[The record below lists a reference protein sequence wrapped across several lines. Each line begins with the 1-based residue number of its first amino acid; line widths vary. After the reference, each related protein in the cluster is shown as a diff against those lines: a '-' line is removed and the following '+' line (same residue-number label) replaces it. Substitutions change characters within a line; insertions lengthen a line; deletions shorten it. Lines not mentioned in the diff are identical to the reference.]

1 MSVESRK
8 EVLPDPKRMIE
19 GLRDTG
25 YEFHTSVADI
35 IDNSIAA
42 EATIIDL
49 VIGIDFRGEV
59 RLSIADNGIGM
70 DNKSLIDAMKYGA
83 QERPNPASLGKYGL
97 GLKTAST
104 AFCRR
109 LSVISRDS
117 GESPLNMATW
127 DLDHVG
133 QENKWELLLS
143 KEPDSDAKEHINKIS
158 PNHSG
163 TVVVWAKVDRLMKDY
178 DNPVG
183 AHAKKAFNKI
193 VQTLKEH
200 VAMVYQRFLD
210 PQDKRARNVTI
221 KLNSDHIKA
230 WDPFVTQYS
239 DLVAEQTID
248 VQTSSGAE
256 AQFTVKAYILPRV
269 EEFPDEKIAKEAKSS
284 PNRQGIYIYRENRLI
299 IDATWLRLYKIET
312 HFQLLRV
319 EFSFDHAL
327 DEAFHLDI
335 MKSHIL
341 LNNDLLNWLHDEFLP
356 APRREAN
363 NRSRK
368 GQQKIISERSHG
380 GAHDNSNTNIRNR
393 EIAAGGAK
401 VTISNESEGEVL
413 VENTHGKFK
422 LKIPIESAT
431 HPGEVFVQP
440 VDSITNG
447 LLFEP
452 ALIDKYRAVKINTS
466 HPYYNKIYIPNI
478 NESVTVQG
486 MDALLWAL
494 CVAELTTVSDTTSES
509 FKDLRYEVSRIL
521 NKLVETLPDPSE

>member
-1 MSVESRK
+1 MKSFESTTI
-8 EVLPDPKRMIE
+8 VLPDPKRMIE

-42 EATIIDL
+42 DATLIDL
-49 VIGIDFRGEV
+49 SIGIDFRGEV
-59 RLSIADNGIGM
+59 RLSIADNGSGM
-70 DNKSLIDAMKYGA
+70 NHDGLVNAMKYGA

-117 GESPLNMATW
+117 GESELMMATW

-133 QENKWELLLS
+133 HENKWELLLS
-143 KEPDSDAKEHINKIS
+143 KEPDSETIDHIKKIS
-158 PNHSG
+158 PEGSG
-163 TVVVWAKVDRLMKDY
+163 TVVVWTKVDRLMKDY
-178 DNPVG
+178 DNPGG
-183 AHAKKAFNKI
+183 AHARKAFNKI
-193 VQTLKEH
+193 IINLKEH

-210 PQDKRARNVTI
+210 HEDVRAHNIII
-221 KLNSDHIKA
+221 KINDESIAA
-230 WDPFVTQYS
+230 WDPFVSMYS
-239 DLVAEQTID
+239 EVVAEQKVD
-248 VQTSSGAE
+248 VQTPSGAE
-256 AQFTVKAYILPRV
+256 AQFTVRAYILPRT
-269 EEFPDEKIAKEAKSS
+269 EEFPDEDTAKQAKSS

-299 IDATWLRLYKIET
+299 VDATWLRLYKIET
-312 HFQLLRV
+312 HYQLLRV
-319 EFSFDHAL
+319 EFSFDHLL

-335 MKSHIL
+335 MKSQIL
-341 LNNDLLNWLHDEFLP
+341 LNDDLLNWLKDEFLP

-368 GQQKIISERSHG
+368 GQQKIISDQSR
-380 GAHDNSNTNIRNR
+380 GAHDNSNSNIRNR

-401 VTISNESEGEVL
+401 VTISNQGEGEVL
-413 VENTHGKFK
+413 VENIHGKFK
-422 LKIPIESAT
+422 LKIPIESAS

-440 VDSITNG
+440 VESISNG
-447 LLFEP
+447 LLYEP
-452 ALIDKYRAVKINTS
+452 ALIEKNRAVKINTA
-466 HPYYNKIYIPNI
+466 HPYYHKIYVPNI
-478 NESVTVQG
+478 NESVTIQG

-494 CVAELTTVSDTTSES
+494 CVAELTTVSDATSES

-521 NKLVETLPDPSE
+521 DKLVETLPDPSE